1 MGCSLGGFDGKLPH
15 GGQDTQMDRL
25 PEYDIESEREDL
37 LQLLD
42 RSTGR
47 EVKEAIQLALSAL
60 PKPTQWI
67 TRSSKEGT
75 FDASSKRDI

>member
-1 MGCSLGGFDGKLPH
+1 
-15 GGQDTQMDRL
+15 MDEQ
-25 PEYDIESEREDL
+25 PERDLEREREEL

-47 EVKEAIQLALSAL
+47 EVKEALQIALSAL

-75 FDASSKRDI
+75 FDARSKRDI